1 MKSLKQ
7 ILGNYV
13 PPNLTKL
20 GGEETERELNDND
33 VEELRNELTGLINRQ
48 TKRATI
54 YFSVFIV
61 LILISAIA
69 AILAYIINN
78 DPEIASETSKTVGMI
93 ANIFTITGVAPL
105 TIYSVVRGWV
115 KERDNA
121 KTLLKLLDSLNR
133 KNFQSVLIVFATM
146 LKK

>member
-7 ILGNYV
+7 ILENYV
-13 PPNLTKL
+13 PSNLTKL
-20 GGEETERELNDND
+20 GGEENEVELNDND
-33 VEELRNELTGLINRQ
+33 VEELRNELTDLINRQ
-48 TKRATI
+48 TKKTTV
-54 YFSVFIV
+54 YFSGFVV

-69 AILAYIINN
+69 AIIAYIINN
-78 DPEIASETSKTVGMI
+78 DPEMANETSKTIGML

-105 TIYSVVRGWV
+105 TIYSVVRGWI